1 MRKPAVAL
9 AALGLLSVLT
19 AVAPVTA
26 EARDWD
32 HGWNRGWQGE
42 EWREH
47 RDNGPAIAFGVIG
60 GILAGAAIAST
71 QAYAPPAYYHPPAYY
86 YPPAYY
92 GTPYGYAGYGY
103 YR

>member
-9 AALGLLSVLT
+9 AALGLLSAFATVVP
-19 AVAPVTA
+19 AAA
-26 EARDWD
+26 EAHRWHHD
-32 HGWNRGWQGE
+32 RRAE

-47 RDNGPAIAFGVIG
+47 RERGAAIALGVIG

-71 QAYAPPAYYHPPAYY
+71 QAYAPPPAYD
-86 YPPAYY
+86 YPPYPY
-92 GTPYGYAGYGY
+92 GAPHGYAGFGY